1 MGFNMEYIVQAAT
14 TRGLRKETNQD
25 SFMVRVCSTSRGK
38 AVLAVLCDGMG
49 GLSRGELASA
59 SVVRAFERWFLTSF
73 PKICSKP
80 IDDSVIR
87 SQWTQLVVHMNEKL
101 ARYGQQENLSLGTTA
116 TVLLLTEGRYYI
128 LQVGDS
134 RCYEIDRKAVQLTED
149 QSFVWR
155 EYKEGRLTREQ
166 AEKDPRRNILLECIG
181 ADQTVNPQFV
191 FGTPKKN
198 AVYLLCC
205 DGFYH
210 ELSKEELQAELC
222 AGTTGDEELIRMR
235 LEGLIHLCMD
245 RKEQD
250 NISAV
255 AVRTF

>member
-1 MGFNMEYIVQAAT
+1 MEYIVQAAT

-25 SFMVRVCSTSRGK
+25 SFMARVCETSRGK

-49 GLSRGELASA
+49 GLSKGELASA
-59 SVVRAFERWFLTSF
+59 SVVRAFERWFLNSF
-73 PKICSKP
+73 PKISANP
-80 IDDSVIR
+80 ISDSVIR
-87 SQWTQLVVHMNEKL
+87 SQWTQLALSMNEKL
-101 ARYGQQENLSLGTTA
+101 ARFGRQENLNLGTTA
-116 TVLLLTEGRYYI
+116 TALLLTEGRYYI

-134 RCYEIDRKAVQLTED
+134 RCYEIERRVTQLTED
-149 QSFVWR
+149 QSLVWR
-155 EYKEGRLTREQ
+155 EYKEGILTREE

-181 ADQTVNPQFV
+181 ADQRVNPQFV

-210 ELSKEELQAELC
+210 ELSQNELKTELS
-222 AGTTGDEELIRMR
+222 AASTGDEDSIRRR
-235 LEGLIHLCMD
+235 LEGLINTCMD
-245 RKEQD
+245 RQEQD
-250 NISAV
+250 NISAL